1 MVGEELLEK
10 GGVTV
15 ALFFLR
21 GGGDEAVELVDHF
34 CAAVGYWGK
43 GDAVL
48 VEEGGVIVGDL
59 FDDEGEGGPCLGTL
73 HAVV

>member
-1 MVGEELLEK
+1 LKEISVVGEELLEK

-34 CAAVGYWGK
+34 
-43 GDAVL
+43 
-48 VEEGGVIVGDL
+48 
-59 FDDEGEGGPCLGTL
+59 
-73 HAVV
+73 